1 MWTHLRTLPIVTPA
15 VLPAGGEIYVQEG
28 GEVELKPEGAP
39 PTITIISWKFE
50 LDLAAEWDGV
60 TVDYY
65 RHFKGR
71 TQLNTSTG
79 AMVLRSLN
87 RTDSGKYTPE
97 INNRALDPVQLSV
110 IAAVPVPFINAS
122 CNEERTL
129 CTMTCEADTTGA
141 EPATL
146 VWKADGRE
154 VQRSRTLQIQKN
166 DSSVKEFLCELRN
179 PVSQE
184 SRSSP
189 NPFSSSPTE
198 APGAAGSLNIP
209 TGVTVFVVLLVLVLL
224 LGVLHRLRTGSW
236 FFQKDSMPWEADF
249 WRRNGSPERT
259 SVPTDDAASEKD

>member
-1 MWTHLRTLPIVTPA
+1 MLGFLLLLLSAVSADPGGRT
-15 VLPAGGEIYVQEG
+15 YVQEG
-28 GEVELKPEGAP
+28 GEVELKAEGAP
-39 PTITIISWKFE
+39 PTITSISWKFGP
-50 LDLAAEWDGV
+50 DLAADWDGA

-65 RHFKGR
+65 RHFEGR

-87 RTDSGKYTPE
+87 RTDTGKYTPE
-97 INNRALDPVQLSV
+97 INNRILDPVQLSV
-110 IAAVPVPFINAS
+110 IAAVPVPSITAS

-129 CTMTCEADTTGA
+129 CKMTCEADTAGA
-141 EPATL
+141 EPATF

-154 VQRSRTLQIQKN
+154 VQRSKTLQIQKN
-166 DSSVKEFLCELRN
+166 ESSVKEFLCELRN

-184 SRSSP
+184 SSSSP

>member
-1 MWTHLRTLPIVTPA
+1 EMSPIVSWTPPNVTPA
-15 VLPAGGEIYVQEG
+15 VLPAGGGTYVQEG

-39 PTITIISWKFE
+39 PTITSISWKFG
-50 LDLAAEWDGV
+50 LDLAVDWDGA

-87 RTDSGKYTPE
+87 RTDTGKYTPE
-97 INNRALDPVQLSV
+97 INNRILDPVQLSV
-110 IAAVPVPFINAS
+110 IAAVPVPSITAS

-129 CTMTCEADTTGA
+129 CKMTCEADMAGA
-141 EPATL
+141 EPATF
-146 VWKADGRE
+146 VWKADGQE

-166 DSSVKEFLCELRN
+166 ESSVKEFLCELRN

-184 SRSSP
+184 SSSSP

-198 APGAAGSLNIP
+198 APGKSAPVSEASDASRLSENP
-209 TGVTVFVVLLVLVLL
+209 LVFQA
-224 LGVLHRLRTGSW
+224 LRG
-236 FFQKDSMPWEADF
+236 A
-249 WRRNGSPERT
+249 
-259 SVPTDDAASEKD
+259 